1 MKARS
6 KPLAVRPVA
15 GFSVDITP
23 RLKVEK
29 VSPPPERPGG
39 RTLASA
45 AELVATIKTEL
56 SELEA
61 L

>member
-15 GFSVDITP
+15 EFGIDITP
-23 RLKVEK
+23 RLTVEK
-29 VSPPPERPGG
+29 VSPPSERPGG
-39 RTLASA
+39 RLVGSTDELIA
-45 AELVATIKTEL
+45 ALKSEL